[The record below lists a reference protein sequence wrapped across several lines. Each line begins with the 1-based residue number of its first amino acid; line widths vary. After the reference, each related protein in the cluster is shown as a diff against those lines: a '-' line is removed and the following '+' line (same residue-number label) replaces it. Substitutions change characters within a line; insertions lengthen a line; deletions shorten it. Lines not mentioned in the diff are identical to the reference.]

1 MNDRIHFHEINADSF
16 ECYRKFHLRSLCLL
30 KFFFSGFED
39 SEHILTPSALY
50 VGLGAGSKAQQFA
63 QMMAIGRKKGV
74 PNKTTAL
81 KDTILKAAEC
91 ADGAEGMVGRSALD
105 RPTYLKKNP
114 AAHTLHTGGN
124 LSNRSR
130 SVNGYSI
137 GTTCQP
143 TTTSLIW
150 MTGVW
155 SV

>member
-1 MNDRIHFHEINADSF
+1 MNDRIHFHEIHADSF
-16 ECYRKFHLRSLCLL
+16 ECYRKFHACLLCLL

-91 ADGAEGMVGRSALD
+91 AVGIPEARRL
-105 RPTYLKKNP
+105 TP
-114 AAHTLHTGGN
+114 AGFSLVFNIEQPLRYAGG
-124 LSNRSR
+124 
-130 SVNGYSI
+130 
-137 GTTCQP
+137 
-143 TTTSLIW
+143 
-150 MTGVW
+150 
-155 SV
+155 

>member
-1 MNDRIHFHEINADSF
+1 MISDIIRELPCSVSIKRSKPSCFNIRAGGRFFERVHACDEICHRLFRARCQRLLEKGVMNDRIHFHEINADSF

-81 KDTILKAAEC
+81 RTP
-91 ADGAEGMVGRSALD
+91 S
-105 RPTYLKKNP
+105 
-114 AAHTLHTGGN
+114 
-124 LSNRSR
+124 
-130 SVNGYSI
+130 
-137 GTTCQP
+137 
-143 TTTSLIW
+143 
-150 MTGVW
+150 
-155 SV
+155 